1 MRFIRNYGII
11 CRPLHDRLKKDAFH
25 WGAAQPQAFDAL
37 KVSLITAHVLRLP
50 DFTLPFILETYASRS
65 GVGAVLMQDGR
76 PTAFHSQALEQKAP
90 AHSIYH
96 KEALAILQALKKW
109 RHYILG
115 NHLIIRTD
123 QQILKFM
130 MTQWLT
136 EGIQHKLLMKLLEF
150 NHSIE
155 YKKRSK
161 KLSC

>member
-1 MRFIRNYGII
+1 
-11 CRPLHDRLKKDAFH
+11 
-25 WGAAQPQAFDAL
+25 
-37 KVSLITAHVLRLP
+37 V
-50 DFTLPFILETYASRS
+50 
-65 GVGAVLMQDGR
+65 GVVLMQDGR
-76 PTAFHSQALEQKAP
+76 PTAFHSQALGQKAP

-155 YKKRSK
+155 YKKKEQKTELLMPYPDKTTMSHLFL
-161 KLSC
+161 LSFLLGLLT